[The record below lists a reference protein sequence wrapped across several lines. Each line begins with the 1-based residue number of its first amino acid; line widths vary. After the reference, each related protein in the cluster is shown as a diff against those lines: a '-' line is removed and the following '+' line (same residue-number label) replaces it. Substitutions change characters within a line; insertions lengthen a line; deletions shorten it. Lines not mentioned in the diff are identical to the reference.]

1 MERSFDKEGLT
12 ERAREGISRQRVLD
26 ELNRRRVVDQKKKRE
41 KVRKARASDKIFI
54 GVKVTSRKTGGRKL
68 NISEVIKLSFE
79 NFTRGKSA

>member
-1 MERSFDKEGLT
+1 MERSFDKEGVA

-26 ELNRRRVVDQKKKRE
+26 ELNRRRVVDRKK